1 MFCTCNVL
9 PTSIMVLFEGFL
21 WDLLNEL
28 HVFLKKDQVF
38 VTQDEE
44 GYVNKE
50 RYQEDFKQLNNQDW
64 C

>member
-1 MFCTCNVL
+1 MFCTCNAL

-21 WDLLNEL
+21 WDLFNEL

>member
-1 MFCTCNVL
+1 
-9 PTSIMVLFEGFL
+9 MVLFEGFL
-21 WDLLNEL
+21 WDLFNEL